1 MKKAL
6 IGINPY
12 DIVSKGTT
20 WNATKQ
26 AYYNAVWNVDACPV
40 TLNHTENLNQIES
53 LVSNLDGLLMVGG
66 PDIPAN
72 KYLSTNPHLL
82 DKDVMSESRESFDRA
97 LFLEGMKQDKK
108 ILAICAGVQHV
119 NIIYGGNLLEDIPTL
134 VKNHIDHGVFN
145 GAAST
150 HPITITNQN
159 STLAK
164 IINKKT
170 INIKSSH
177 HQCIN
182 ILGKNIVVTAKAE
195 DGITE
200 AIEIKDRDNF
210 IGVQWHPEIMF
221 NNKEMTRLFSWLC
234 TKT

>member
-1 MKKAL
+1 MRKAL

-12 DIVSKGTT
+12 DFQRKGST

-26 AYYNAVWNVDACPV
+26 AYYQAVWNVDACPV
-40 TLNHTENLNQIES
+40 TLNHTKDLDQLES

-82 DKDVMSESRESFDRA
+82 DEDVMSESRESFDRA

-145 GAAST
+145 GEAST
-150 HPITITNQN
+150 HPITITDQN

-170 INIKSSH
+170 IDVKSSH
-177 HQCIN
+177 HQCSN
-182 ILGKNIVVTAKAE
+182 VLGKNVVVTATAQ

-200 AIEIKDRDNF
+200 AIEIKGRENF

-221 NNKEMTRLFSWLC
+221 NSEEMNQLFSWLGGH
-234 TKT
+234 

>member
-12 DIVSKGTT
+12 DFQRKGST

-26 AYYNAVWNVDACPV
+26 AYYQAVWNVDACPV
-40 TLNHTENLNQIES
+40 TLNHTKDLDQLES

-82 DKDVMSESRESFDRA
+82 DEDVMSESRESFDRA

-150 HPITITNQN
+150 HSITITNQN

-164 IINKKT
+164 IINNKT
-170 INIKSSH
+170 IDVKSSH

-182 ILGKNIVVTAKAE
+182 VLGKNVVVTATAQ

-200 AIEIKDRDNF
+200 AIEIKDRENF
-210 IGVQWHPEIMF
+210 IGVQWHPEIML
-221 NNKEMTRLFSWLC
+221 NNEEMTQLFSWLC
-234 TKT
+234 SKT